1 VIEDFVVAEQTKIIS
16 IPPTEAGIHPV
27 EQASNKPFVL
37 DNLTNKTT
45 AKKLLT

>member
-1 VIEDFVVAEQTKIIS
+1 VIGDFVVAEQTEITS
-16 IPPTEAGIHPV
+16 IPPTEAVVHPV

-45 AKKLLT
+45 